1 MIDPDTHVIQLAQA
15 FRDTADQYMKAHP
28 GSDINDVM
36 TALCMM
42 MVMHCIV
49 NDVGRTETLR
59 NVGMTYDNMNSTK
72 DMVGRLN

>member
-1 MIDPDTHVIQLAQA
+1 MDADTHVIALAQA
-15 FRDTADQYMKAHP
+15 FRNTADEYMKANP

-49 NDVGRTETLR
+49 NDVSRTETLR
-59 NVGMTYDNMNSTK
+59 NVGVTFDNMVSTR
-72 DMVGRLN
+72 DMARIN

>member
-1 MIDPDTHVIQLAQA
+1 L
-15 FRDTADQYMKAHP
+15 
-28 GSDINDVM
+28 

-49 NDVGRTETLR
+49 NDVSRTETLR